1 MLRSFHLQ
9 IISRCKYSFRQP
21 LRDNS
26 RLFIRNGGVANIFQF
41 STMIGGKQY
50 SMEQNTRINTPAV
63 LRTHYF
69 FPKNCVFTRHI
80 SSTATLH
87 YAGKQD
93 KLGETDGVDADSISK
108 SPIEKVKQMLKKYKE
123 EDEENEKIL
132 LRSIEEERE
141 RDRFSVER
149 KQVVDDASSTDVDE
163 IYRLKE
169 EKEKKRLDSVQLI
182 PQVAHKTVMRA
193 MIGNSIITILKF
205 LTYLR
210 TGSPAMLSETVHT
223 LVDTGNQA
231 ILLIGLREAS
241 KGSDDRHPYGYGR
254 NAFFWALVS
263 ALGLFWCGCGVTV
276 YHGVS
281 EFLHPPKQLDVGLE
295 TWSILAL
302 SFGIDGWV
310 LWKTVQDL
318 LRTKPDNVSFVQ
330 VSSMPFY
337 TKGSNTVQFLIFRHH
352 SANIYIRVHI

>member
-1 MLRSFHLQ
+1 M
-9 IISRCKYSFRQP
+9 
-21 LRDNS
+21 
-26 RLFIRNGGVANIFQF
+26 
-41 STMIGGKQY
+41 KQNM
-50 SMEQNTRINTPAV
+50 SGHTPAV
-63 LRTHYF
+63 PRAHYF
-69 FPKNCVFTRHI
+69 FPNTTFMLRHI
-80 SSTATLH
+80 SSTASLK
-87 YAGKQD
+87 YAGKDD
-93 KLGETDGVDADSISK
+93 KIGEGDGSDGDSMTK
-108 SPIEKVKQMLKKYKE
+108 SPIEKVKQLLKKYKE
-123 EDEENEKIL
+123 EDEENEQIL
-132 LRSIEEERE
+132 LRSIEEDQG
-141 RDRFSVER
+141 RDRFGVER
-149 KQVVDDASSTDVDE
+149 KNIIDDVSSTNVDE

-302 SFGIDGWV
+302 SFAIDGWV

-318 LRTKPDNVSFVQ
+318 LRTKPDNLSFIEVST
-330 VSSMPFY
+330 MLRNN
-337 TKGSNTVQFLIFRHH
+337 KGNGIAPVLTFRHH
-352 SANIYIRVHI
+352 SANIYILLYISLIIAYSTMYSTYEKLLIPSSWQFCWKIVLHVLVF